1 MHNFWNEEQILTN
14 EYFKKKKQLLNIK
27 QRKKRKHHLH
37 LQSAQLI

>member
-1 MHNFWNEEQILTN
+1 MKNKYLQMNIS
-14 EYFKKKKQLLNIK
+14 KKKQLLNIK

>member
-1 MHNFWNEEQILTN
+1 MKNKYLQMNIS
-14 EYFKKKKQLLNIK
+14 KKKKQLLNIK